1 MIKPQSI
8 LDLIRSIDL
17 PAQFSQ
23 NRVPLVIAG
32 ITASL
37 GIAGIMVLSSA
48 TGVDL
53 SDLTRDAVAVTDT
66 HLYVGA
72 LSTTGIMLWAATA
85 GICLLGA
92 GILSGLP
99 QHRSAAWFLLAAGA
113 LTAMLGFDDA
123 FLLHE
128 RVFPTHFGLPQKG
141 VYLVYI
147 SMVLGFLL
155 FFFRR
160 ILRTDYVLLG
170 MSLLF
175 MALSVGM
182 DEFIPYSRFET
193 FVEDSCKFVGIVF
206 WLTYF
211 GWTANKLVRNTFL
224 AAGSNA

>member
-1 MIKPQSI
+1 MLKIQSI
-8 LDLIRSIDL
+8 FAAIRSMDL
-17 PAQFSQ
+17 REQVMH
-23 NRVPLVIAG
+23 NRVPLTLAG
-32 ITASL
+32 SVGALAIV
-37 GIAGIMVLSSA
+37 GIWILSSV

-53 SDLTRDAVAVTDT
+53 SDLTRDPNAVTDT

-85 GICLLGA
+85 GICFLGA
-92 GILSGLP
+92 ANLFVLP
-99 QHRSAAWFLLAAGA
+99 HHRSAAWFLLSAGM
-113 LTAMLGFDDA
+113 LTAMLGLDDA

-141 VYLVYI
+141 VYLTYI
-147 SMVLGFLL
+147 SMILGFLL
-155 FFFRR
+155 FFFHR

-170 MSLLF
+170 TSLFF

-211 GWTANKLVRNTFL
+211 GWTANKLVRNTFEASL
-224 AAGSNA
+224 AR

>member
-1 MIKPQSI
+1 MLKSQSI
-8 LDLIRSIDL
+8 LDAIRTIDL
-17 PAQFSQ
+17 RTQFWR
-23 NRVPLVIAG
+23 NRLPLALASVVG
-32 ITASL
+32 SL
-37 GIAGIMVLSSA
+37 GILGIWILSA
-48 TGVDL
+48 VTGVDL

-85 GICLLGA
+85 GVCLLSA
-92 GILSGLP
+92 AILSSLP
-99 QHRSAAWFLLAAGA
+99 QHRGAAWFLLWAGV
-113 LTAMLGFDDA
+113 LTALLGFDDA

-128 RVFPTHFGLPQKG
+128 RVFPTYLGLPQNA
-141 VYLVYI
+141 VYLTYI
-147 SMVLGFLL
+147 SMILGFLL

-170 MSLLF
+170 VSLLF

-182 DEFIPYSRFET
+182 DEFIVYSRFET

-211 GWTANKLVRNTFL
+211 GWTSNKLIRNTFASSL
-224 AAGSNA
+224 AG